1 MYLGPSEELVFE
13 FFFFND
19 PATTEIYT
27 LSLHDA
33 LPISASAARVRPHCA
48 AEVTASAVGSLTWK
62 VSMATPSAR
71 VAIWAEMILTPCAAS
86 VPAIRE
92 KRPGT
97 SCVTTTRSEEPR
109 SGWWNSSV
117 ATGADSIR
125 ETSRR

>member
-48 AEVTASAVGSLTWK
+48 AEVTASPVGSLTWK

-71 VAIWAEMILTPCAAS
+71 VAICAEMMLRPWAAS
-86 VPAIRE
+86 VPAMSA
-92 KRPGT
+92 KSPGT
-97 SCVTTTRSEEPR
+97 SWATTTRSDEPR
-109 SGWWNSSV
+109 SG
-117 ATGADSIR
+117 
-125 ETSRR
+125 